1 VALTEDLAPF
11 FDTAYGFAVAA
22 TYDGASPVSVIFDN
36 AYLEQLGIAGTGPV
50 ALVRASQVAADP
62 TGKTLAI
69 GAQTY
74 LIRNVRPMDDG
85 AVVLLNLQEQ

>member
-1 VALTEDLAPF
+1 
-11 FDTAYGFAVAA
+11 
-22 TYDGASPVSVIFDN
+22 
-36 AYLEQLGIAGTGPV
+36 
-50 ALVRASQVAADP
+50 LVRASQVAADP